1 MRLAS
6 YPHVF
11 ETGQERILQRLED
24 EYEAPK
30 SLRAADAITHPAI
43 GESEVEAEPLDVS
56 VVMPCLNER
65 LTLGTCI
72 EKSLATIERLGLRG
86 EVIVA
91 DNGSTDGSQA
101 IAAALGARVISI
113 EARGYGSALGGGI
126 AASRGQFRDYGRL
139 RRQL

>member
-11 ETGQERILQRLED
+11 ETGQEKDLAVIRRRVRSTEVAARSRCDNPSGDRRERSRSRTSGRVCRNALLE
-24 EYEAPK
+24 
-30 SLRAADAITHPAI
+30 RT
-43 GESEVEAEPLDVS
+43 LDPWHLHYKIIV
-56 VVMPCLNER
+56 
-65 LTLGTCI
+65 
-72 EKSLATIERLGLRG
+72 TIERLGLRG

-126 AASRGQFRDYGRL
+126 AASRGESS
-139 RRQL
+139 